1 MNATDFVICV
11 GVIGL
16 VFFGGMSALILS
28 DLKEELEYL
37 CEKNVDD
44 IDMYTLIVALYSAVD
59 CTLTISVALVA
70 VATTML
76 VLYVA

>member
-1 MNATDFVICV
+1 MNTKDFVICV
-11 GVIGL
+11 CVSLL
-16 VFFGGMSALILS
+16 VSSGGMSALILS

-70 VATTML
+70 VSTTML
-76 VLYVA
+76 VLYIA

>member
-16 VFFGGMSALILS
+16 VISGGMSVLMLS
-28 DLKEELEYL
+28 DLKKRLDHLY
-37 CEKNVDD
+37 EKNVDD
-44 IDMYTLIVALYSAVD
+44 TDMYTLIYALYSAVD

-70 VATTML
+70 VDTIML
-76 VLYVA
+76 VLYIA